1 MNQAVTLSVDQG
13 VALIRIDNPPVNA
26 LSPEVIEGLETS
38 LERASRDDSVQAIV
52 IIGAGRTFVAGADI
66 KGLEQLAWGSDSGA
80 PEIHDLLETF
90 EDTRKPVVMAMH
102 GTALGGGLELAM
114 AGHYRVAVPDG
125 QMGQPEVNLGI
136 IPGAEGTQRLPRLVG
151 LEKAIE
157 MCVSGKPIKAADA
170 LNAGLIDRIIEGD
183 LAAGASVFAREMAA
197 KKGSLPKTRDRQ
209 DKLPPASAIPGM
221 LAAGRDLARKTR
233 RNLEAPVAVVDALEA
248 AATLPFAEGCTRER
262 EIFFQLAKSEQAK
275 ALIHAFF
282 AERGVSKVPGIS
294 KDTVAA
300 PVSRVG
306 IVGAGTMGGGIAM
319 ACANAGISV
328 RLTDSSQDALD
339 KGIATIRKNYDVS
352 VKRGRFTPAQVE
364 ERMQRITPQVGYD
377 GFGDVDLVIEAVFEN
392 MALKK
397 QIAGSVASL
406 GKADQVFATNTSTLD
421 IDEIATAT
429 GRAAKV
435 LGLHFFSPAN
445 VMRLVEIVR
454 GKATSPETLAT
465 AMAVARKLGKVGV
478 VVGNG
483 PGFVGNRMMFPYMY
497 EAQFLVE
504 DGATPQQVDDALTGF
519 GMAMGMFA
527 VDDMAGLDVAWRVRQ
542 ELNQF
547 SEPGARK
554 PIVSERLCEMG
565 RFGQKTGKGWYSYG
579 DDRKPQPDPEVLALI
594 EELAVAAGISRRT
607 FTNEE
612 IIERTIYALINEG
625 ARVLDEGYALRA
637 ADIDVIYTN
646 GYGFPAWRGGPM
658 FYADRVGL
666 KKIYDRVSAF
676 HQELGQRWAPAPL
689 LARLAKEGTTFK
701 ELDKRRAGSLVGAS
715 S

>member
-80 PEIHDLLETF
+80 PEIHDLLEKL

-157 MCVSGKPIKAADA
+157 MCVSGKPLKAADA

-565 RFGQKTGKGWYSYG
+565 RFGQKTGKGWYAYG

-594 EELAVAAGISRRT
+594 EELAVAAGIRRRT